1 MMIFKNGRLE
11 KFADSLLWGLTTAR
25 PGYKKGDVVLIRT
38 GLAAMP
44 LAEAVQERM
53 LDRGWNPILRTDPT
67 PCWEKSFYQ
76 RTVKDQRTFLP
87 PGEKEFF
94 SGLHGLVALRAPES
108 ITHLR
113 DVDPKRI
120 SEAAVARKPVREILD
135 RREEKGLFGWT
146 LCLYPTHEPA
156 RTARMTFAEYARQIE
171 KACFL
176 DEHDPVAR
184 WREIHREV
192 GQIKKGL
199 NALGACVMRLESR
212 SMDLSVRVGER
223 RRWLGISG
231 RNIPSFEVFTSPDW
245 RGTRGV
251 YYADLP
257 SYRSGNYI
265 EGLRVEFKDGRA
277 VKVSAKKGAD
287 FSKRMTT
294 MDPGACRIGEL
305 SLTDRRFSRIDR
317 FMAETLFDENFGG
330 RYGNCHIALGNSYSD
345 AFSGDQ
351 TRLTKAMRKSLGFNE
366 SALHWDIVNTEDK
379 RVTARLPGGRTVT
392 VYEDGKFVV

>member
-1 MMIFKNGRLE
+1 MFTNGRIE
-11 KFADSLLWGLTTAR
+11 KYADSLLWGLTTAR
-25 PGYKKGDVVLIRT
+25 PGFKKGDVVLIRA

-44 LAEAVQERM
+44 LAEALQARM
-53 LDRGWNPILRTDPT
+53 LDRGWNPVLRTDPT
-67 PCWEKSFYQ
+67 PVWERSFFQ
-76 RTVKDQRTFLP
+76 RSGKGQRAFLP
-87 PGEKEFF
+87 PGEEAFY

-120 SEAAVARKPVREILD
+120 SETAMARKPVREIMN

-146 LCLYPTHEPA
+146 LCLYPTREPA
-156 RTARMTFAEYARQIE
+156 ATAKMSFSEYARQIE

-176 DEHDPVAR
+176 DEIDPVRR
-184 WREIHREV
+184 WKEIHREV
-192 GQIKKGL
+192 AEIKKGL
-199 NALGACVMRLESR
+199 NGLGACTVRLESR

-245 RGTRGV
+245 RGARGV

-265 EGLRVEFKDGRA
+265 SGLRVEFKDGRA
-277 VKVSAKKGAD
+277 VKVTAGQGEEFAR
-287 FSKRMTT
+287 RMTS
-294 MDPGACRIGEL
+294 MDAGAGRIGEL

-330 RYGNCHIALGNSYSD
+330 RHGNSHIAMGSSYTD
-345 AFSGDQ
+345 AFDGDQ
-351 TRLTKAMRKSLGFNE
+351 TKLTKARREGLGFND
-366 SALHWDIVNTEDK
+366 SCLHWDIINTEDK
-379 RVTARLPGGRTVT
+379 RVTARLAGGRTVT